1 MFKYFQEAR
10 EELTKVSWPTR
21 DQVLEGTQA
30 VLVFAV
36 MLTLFVFLLDNLF
49 GLGIRQVLS

>member
-10 EELTKVSWPTR
+10 EELSKVSWPTR

-30 VLVFAV
+30 VLVFAAL
-36 MLTLFVFLLDNLF
+36 LTLFVFALDNLF
-49 GLGIRQVLS
+49 GFGVRAVLS